1 MAGLL
6 LGSAASE
13 VKSQFTL
20 KEVDSSNIVFKLFVK
35 ATFGFCILASVLVVS
50 SEYLGNPITCEH
62 GTGKLE
68 EGGIYTAYCWIHGGK
83 KLTHLN
89 AKGEEVQDYANK
101 FDCKSTQTVSLHF
114 FKVLR
119 NF

>member
-89 AKGEEVQDYANK
+89 AKGEEVQEYANK

-114 FKVLR
+114 F
-119 NF
+119 

>member
-89 AKGEEVQDYANK
+89 AEGQVDGKVQDYANK

-114 FKVLR
+114 F
-119 NF
+119 